1 MTVKRA
7 SQKQDLGTLAA
18 GIIAAEEES
27 PAALADEALTVIP
40 GLSDTG
46 ADGPSL
52 RSILARWGGG
62 PLAVLFALN
71 VVDELD
77 RIALITLAPDI
88 RDAFGLSDAAIGAI
102 NGIGAVIIVTMAIPF
117 AVLGDRRSFRTKL
130 AGIAAL
136 TWAGVVFAT
145 GLARNTAQLVLT
157 RMLSGIGKASV
168 DPIHSSLLADYYP
181 AEARARVYGVHQ
193 SANAAAVIFGPLLAG
208 GIAAVA
214 GGTAGWRWAF
224 VVLAIPSVIAGLAA
238 LRLREPKRGAHE
250 RRSLG
255 AEEEKQSSDAPK
267 IPLGT
272 AVRRLNQIR
281 TLRYLYVGIGM
292 LGFGLIAGPTLLS
305 LYFEEHWGVGEL
317 GRGAIFSIMGVG
329 TTLGL
334 VAGGIAGDRLFRRDP
349 AWPVFLIG
357 ASIVLYTLVT
367 AAAIWLPALWLV
379 VAVLVVSLMG
389 VGAATA
395 PLRQIVAAVAPPQIR
410 SLAFALLGIYIAL
423 YGGFAGGIIF
433 GAISDA
439 SSPRVALS
447 FLVIPGVI
455 AGVLMAWGARY
466 VRSDIA
472 LVVAD
477 VREAERAAER
487 RTKAARNLLEV
498 RNVDFSYGSV
508 QVLFD
513 ISLDVPEG
521 EIIALL
527 GTNGAGKSTLL
538 RLVTG
543 LDHPTRGSIRFDG
556 DDITY
561 VEAEQLL
568 GLGIA
573 QMPGGKA
580 VFPGLTVVENL
591 KAGAFSFRKDT
602 ARITTEI
609 DQVETWFPILRERRN
624 QLASTLSGGEQ
635 QMLALGK
642 AFLTR
647 PRLLCIDELALG
659 LAPQVVGSL
668 LAIVREMHDRGT
680 TVVIVEQSLN
690 VACSIASTAVFLEK
704 GHVRFTGPARE
715 LLERPDLARSVFLE
729 GATR

>member
-1 MTVKRA
+1 MSRTAK
-7 SQKQDLGTLAA
+7 KDDLGRLAA
-18 GIIAAEEES
+18 GIIGTEEE
-27 PAALADEALTVIP
+27 AGALAEEALTVIP
-40 GLSDTG
+40 GLSDKG
-46 ADGPSL
+46 AEGPKL
-52 RSILARWGGG
+52 RQILAKWGGG

-88 RDAFGLSDAAIGAI
+88 RDAFSLSDTAIGAI
-102 NGIGAVIIVTMAIPF
+102 SGIGAVIIVTLAIPF
-117 AVLGDRRSFRTKL
+117 AVLGDRRSFRTKI
-130 AGIAAL
+130 AGITAL
-136 TWAGVVFAT
+136 FWAGVVFAT
-145 GLARNTAQLVLT
+145 GLVRNTGQLVIT
-157 RMLSGIGKASV
+157 RILSGVGKASV
-168 DPIHSSLLADYYP
+168 DPVHSSLLADYYP
-181 AEARARVYGVHQ
+181 AEGRARVYGVHQ
-193 SANAAAVIFGPLLAG
+193 SANAFAVIFGPLLAG
-208 GIAAVA
+208 AIAFV
-214 GGTAGWRWAF
+214 GGWRWAF
-224 VVLAIPSVIAGLAA
+224 VVLAVPSVIAGLAA
-238 LRLREPKRGAHE
+238 LRLREPTRGAHE
-250 RRSLG
+250 RRTLG
-255 AEEEKQSSDAPK
+255 AKEEERPNEAPK

-292 LGFGLIAGPTLLS
+292 LGFGLVAAPALIS
-305 LYFEEHWGVGEL
+305 LYLDEQWGVGEL
-317 GRGAIFSIMGVG
+317 GRGAVFSIMGLG
-329 TTLGL
+329 TTVGL
-334 VAGGIAGDRLFRRDP
+334 VAGGIIGDRLFRRDP
-349 AWPVFLIG
+349 AWPVFLSG
-357 ASIVLYTLVT
+357 ASIVLYSVVT
-367 AAAIWLPALWLV
+367 AAALWLPVLWLV
-379 VAVLVVSLMG
+379 VAVLTVSLVG

-439 SSPRVALS
+439 TSPRISLTL
-447 FLVIPGVI
+447 LVIPGVV
-455 AGVLMAWGARY
+455 AGVLMAWGARH

-477 VREAERAAER
+477 VREAERAAAR
-487 RTKAARNLLEV
+487 RRKAASNLLEV

-513 ISLDVPEG
+513 VSLDVPEG
-521 EIIALL
+521 EIVALL

-561 VEAEQLL
+561 LEAEQLL
-568 GLGIA
+568 PLGIA

-591 KAGAFSFRKDT
+591 KAGAFSFRKDGERI
-602 ARITTEI
+602 AREI
-609 DQVETWFPILRERRN
+609 EQVEAWFPILHERRN

-668 LAIVREMHDRGT
+668 LQIVREMHERGT

-704 GHVRFTGPARE
+704 GHVRFIGPARE